1 MKQIA
6 FLLLI
11 VFHIQ
16 SFAADRIVEEFGFPP
31 AYSSIGAA
39 VAAAN
44 DGDRIIIKNRAGNI
58 PWIENIT
65 INKSL
70 QFLSHANDDFFIVQG
85 NYTIE
90 FIQGLEVDIVGMRNT
105 AGNLGQGAAATG
117 TREAKVRLMDSWF
130 QDGNVSLSS
139 NFFDFD
145 IIGNKIDNGLVAFS
159 IGNLIGNDIT
169 GTNMGTSLVNV
180 SNTTPNFLGDTCL
193 IIGNRINYTS
203 SLSSY
208 YSLHV
213 DNRQQVVHIK
223 NNFVRYSST
232 GIRIS
237 GSISEPI
244 PNVIWN
250 NTTLGQ
256 SSFNTSTSYGIYVF
270 QTIST
275 SVWEVMS
282 NVCVRGTLGMSNC
295 RGIGWSS
302 GSSQGGTTNCYYNHI
317 GTGLS
322 PAISPVWTYA
332 EYNEINQTIELN
344 AADGTFTNTP
354 NAIDGGNPGPLFYD
368 IDLTPNDAGAYGG
381 SFTMDN
387 FFPQHTGAARVYHVI
402 YPFNVRSGNT
412 MDVKAFSF
420 DR

>member
-1 MKQIA
+1 MKQIVL
-6 FLLLI
+6 FLGI
-11 VFHIQ
+11 IIAVPGF
-16 SFAADRIVEEFGFPP
+16 STDRIVEEFGFPP
-31 AYSSIGAA
+31 AYSSISAA

-58 PWIENIT
+58 PWIEDIT

-70 QFLSHANDDFFIVQG
+70 QFLSYANDDFFVVQG
-85 NYTIE
+85 DYTIE
-90 FIQGLEVDIVGMRNT
+90 FIPGLEVDIVGMRNT
-105 AGNLGQGAAATG
+105 SGNLGQGSAASG

-145 IIGNKIDNGLVAFS
+145 IIGNKIDDGLVRLS

-169 GTNMGTSLVNV
+169 GTNVGTSLVSVTN
-180 SNTTPNFLGDTCL
+180 STTNFLGDTCL

-203 SLSSY
+203 SLNSY

-282 NVCVRGTLGMSNC
+282 NVCVEGTLGMDNR

-302 GSSQGGTTNCYYNHI
+302 GSAQGGTANCYYNHI

-322 PAISPVWTYA
+322 PAISGGWTF
-332 EYNEINQTIELN
+332 EDLNEVNQTIELN
-344 AADGTFTNTP
+344 GDDGSFTNSP
-354 NAIDGGNPGPLFYD
+354 NAIDGGNPAPLFYD
-368 IDLTPNDAGAYGG
+368 IDLTTNDAGCWGG
-381 SFTMDN
+381 SYTQQN
-387 FFPQHTGAARVYHVI
+387 FFPQHTGAARVYNVV

>member
-6 FLLLI
+6 LLFLI
-11 VFHIQ
+11 VLHIQ
-16 SFAADRIVEEFGFPP
+16 SFAADRVVEEFGFPP

-44 DGDRIIIKNRAGNI
+44 SGDRIIIKNRAGNI

-65 INKSL
+65 IDKSL
-70 QFLSHANDDFFIVQG
+70 QFLSYSNDDFFIVQG

-90 FIQGLEVDIVGMRNT
+90 FIPGLEVDIVGMRNT
-105 AGNLGQGAAATG
+105 SGNLNQGSAAAGN
-117 TREAKVRLMDSWF
+117 REAKVRLMDSWF
-130 QDGNVSLSS
+130 QDGNVSFTS
-139 NFFDFD
+139 NFFDCD
-145 IIGNKIDNGLVAFS
+145 IVGNRIDNGLVAIS
-159 IGNLIGNDIT
+159 IGNLIGNDVT
-169 GTNMGTSLVNV
+169 GTNVGTSLVSVVN
-180 SNTTPNFLGDTCL
+180 STSTFLGDTCL

-203 SLSSY
+203 SLSQQ

-213 DNRQQVVHIK
+213 DNRQQVVHVK

-244 PNVIWN
+244 PNIIWN

-275 SVWEVMS
+275 SIWEVMN
-282 NVCVRGTLGMSNC
+282 NVCVMGTLGMNNR
-295 RGIGWSS
+295 RGIGYSS
-302 GSSQGGTTNCYYNHI
+302 GSSQGGTANCYYNHI
-317 GTGLS
+317 GAGFS
-322 PAISPVWTYA
+322 PAISGGWTFA
-332 EYNEINQTIELN
+332 DLNETNQDIAL
-344 AADGTFTNTP
+344 DGDDGSFTNEP
-354 NAIDGGNPGPLFYD
+354 NAIDGGNPAPLFYD
-368 IDLTPNDAGAYGG
+368 IDLTPNDAGCWGG
-381 SFTMDN
+381 SYTQQN
-387 FFPQHTGAARVYHVI
+387 FFPLHTGVTRVYNVI
-402 YPFNVRSGNT
+402 YPFNVRAGNT
-412 MDVKAFSF
+412 MNVKAFSF

>member
-6 FLLLI
+6 LFLGI
-11 VFHIQ
+11 VIALPGL
-16 SFAADRIVEEFGFPP
+16 SADRIVEEFGFPP

-39 VAAAN
+39 VAAAQ

-58 PWIENIT
+58 PWIEDIT

-70 QFLSHANDDFFIVQG
+70 QFLSYANDDFFIVQG
-85 NYTIE
+85 DYTID
-90 FIQGLEVDIVGMRNT
+90 FISGLEVDIVGMRNT
-105 AGNLGQGAAATG
+105 SGNLGQGSAASG
-117 TREAKVRLMDSWF
+117 NREAKVRLMDSWF
-130 QDGNVSLSS
+130 QDGNVALSS

-145 IIGNKIDNGLVAFS
+145 IIGNKIDDGLVSFS

-169 GTNMGTSLVNV
+169 GTNVGTSLVNV
-180 SNTTPNFLGDTCL
+180 NNSTPTFLGDTCL
-193 IIGNRINYTS
+193 IVGNRINYTS
-203 SLSSY
+203 SLNSY

-213 DNRQQVVHIK
+213 NNRQQVVHIK
-223 NNFVRYSST
+223 NNFIRYSST

-237 GSISEPI
+237 GSVSEPL
-244 PNVIWN
+244 PNLIWN

-275 SVWEVMS
+275 SVWEVMG
-282 NVCVRGTLGMSNC
+282 NVCAQGTLGMDNR

-302 GSSQGGTTNCYYNHI
+302 GSSQGGTANCYYNHI

-322 PAISPVWTYA
+322 PAISGGWTF
-332 EYNEINQTIELN
+332 EDLNEVNQTIELN
-344 AADGTFTNTP
+344 GDDGSFTNAP
-354 NAIDGGNPGPLFYD
+354 NAIDGGNPAPLFYD
-368 IDLTPNDAGAYGG
+368 IDLTPNDAGCWGG
-381 SFTMDN
+381 SYTQQN
-387 FFPQHTGAARVYHVI
+387 FFPQHTGAARVYNVI

-412 MDVKAFSF
+412 MNVKAFSF